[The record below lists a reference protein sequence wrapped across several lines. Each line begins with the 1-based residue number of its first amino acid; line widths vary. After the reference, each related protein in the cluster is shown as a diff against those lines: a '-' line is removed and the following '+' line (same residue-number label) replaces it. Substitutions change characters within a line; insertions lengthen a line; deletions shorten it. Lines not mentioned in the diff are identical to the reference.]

1 MSNIPNDSNA
11 FINQQKLNE
20 STAIKLLSIFDSKLL
35 LKFIPAYIFAGVC
48 FLLLW
53 LNKEDTA
60 VNYCMEGTSQT
71 ALMYSMCTLSE
82 NLGTVACL
90 LLFYPIYAL
99 ISHYLVAILCGD
111 ENGQQ

>member
-20 STAIKLLSIFDSKLL
+20 STAIKLLSIFDTKLL
-35 LKFIPAYIFAGVC
+35 LKFIPAYIFAGVF

-53 LNKEDTA
+53 LNRDDNA
-60 VNYCMEGTSQT
+60 VNFCTEGTSQT
-71 ALMYSMCTLSE
+71 ALMYNMCTLSE
-82 NLGTVACL
+82 NLGTVAFL

-99 ISHYLVAILCGD
+99 ISHYLVAMLCGD
-111 ENGQQ
+111 DNGKQ